1 MDYQALTKRL
11 VEALVTDPESI
22 TVKEFPSEDENKII
36 IEVLV
41 SQDDLPRVIG
51 RGGRTINSIR
61 TIVQASSNLHEHK
74 YVAINID
81 SF

>member
-1 MDYQALTKRL
+1 MKYQALTKCL

-22 TVKEFPSEDENKII
+22 TVKEFPSDEEDKII

-51 RGGRTINSIR
+51 KGGRTINSIR
-61 TIVQASSNLHEHK
+61 TIVQASSNLHDHK
-74 YVAINID
+74 YVTINID

>member
-1 MDYQALTKRL
+1 MKL
-11 VEALVTDPESI
+11 VEMTEYLVKELVNNKDMV
-22 TVKEFPSEDENKII
+22 TVKEFPSDEDNKII

-51 RGGRTINSIR
+51 KGGKLSNAVRTL
-61 TIVQASSNLHEHK
+61 VQASSYTKDNK
-74 YVAINID
+74 KVRINID